1 MAVYTRLIMFDFQY
15 LINQLAH
22 RYNTK
27 VLNQTVANLVS
38 KGILEQYTDEN
49 GEFHFQITEFGI
61 ECAEELISNPDKFLD
76 EMDN

>member
-1 MAVYTRLIMFDFQY
+1 MFDFQY

-38 KGILEQYTDEN
+38 KGRTFSGDYIGTSKDAYYL
-49 GEFHFQITEFGI
+49 
-61 ECAEELISNPDKFLD
+61 CVKKVLLLS
-76 EMDN
+76 